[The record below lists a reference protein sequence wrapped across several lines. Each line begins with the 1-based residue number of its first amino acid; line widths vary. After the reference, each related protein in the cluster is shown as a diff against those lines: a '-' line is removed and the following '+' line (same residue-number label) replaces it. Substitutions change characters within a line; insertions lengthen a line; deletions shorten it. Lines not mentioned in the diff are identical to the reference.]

1 MGQTI
6 SNRLA
11 RCLMGAVLLA
21 ALIWNGCSK
30 TTISPVEKGNA
41 AAEEP
46 IDTLH
51 YLALGDSYTIGEG
64 VAPRSRWPEQ
74 LAAHINEV
82 YAGDTA
88 LMLPPRIIAR
98 TGWTAAQLLS
108 ELQQEEA
115 LLPSYDLV
123 SLLIGVNNQYQ
134 RKPFEQF
141 EADFQELASQ
151 AIALAG
157 GQPSRV
163 AVLSIPDYAY
173 TPFGQQSAS
182 PDDISDEI
190 NKYNGYIHG
199 VADSLG
205 LRFFDITPISRL
217 GLQEPALIAPDNLHP
232 STLMYRRWVEL
243 IEADIAEMLGWQ

>member
-1 MGQTI
+1 MRQTI
-6 SNRLA
+6 SNKTISRL
-11 RCLMGAVLLA
+11 LGAALLA
-21 ALIWNGCSK
+21 LLLWNGCSK
-30 TTISPVEKGNA
+30 TTMSPVEKGKGPEA
-41 AAEEP
+41 QQ

-74 LAAHINEV
+74 LAARFNET

-108 ELQQEEA
+108 ELEQEEG
-115 LLPSYDLV
+115 LLTSYNLV

-141 EADFQELASQ
+141 EADFQELASR

-157 GQPSRV
+157 SEPSRV

-173 TPFGQQSAS
+173 TPFGQQFSS
-182 PDDISDEI
+182 PEDISDEI
-190 NKYNGYIHG
+190 NKYNGYIRS

-217 GLQEPALIAPDNLHP
+217 GLQEPALVASDQLHP
-232 STLMYRRWVEL
+232 SSLMYRRWVEL
-243 IEADIAEMLGWQ
+243 IEADIAEMLGWP